1 MSRKNILI
9 LAVVILLAVFG
20 VVFWKVNKK
29 AVEKFDWDNSDMVFN
44 IQTPADFDSA
54 RLEKLEGKI
63 VNAKNLY
70 NTKKDETWTWI
81 TIGNMYEF
89 AHDYDRAIG
98 AYEKA
103 ASMNDAEYISRMN
116 LAYLFENQ
124 KNDYV
129 KAEEY
134 YKKVVELNAG
144 NPEQYVNLARL
155 YEFKMDKQNEAEKI
169 YMTGL
174 EKTGNN
180 PDLLV
185 AVIRFYQ
192 RQNNAEKISE
202 YADLLLKLYP
212 DNEAYKSDFGTAVK

>member
-1 MSRKNILI
+1 MI
-9 LAVVILLAVFG
+9 LAVVIVLAVFG
-20 VVFWKVNKK
+20 IVFWEINKK
-29 AVEKFDWDNSDMVFN
+29 TVEKNDFDNPDAVFN

-103 ASMNDAEYISRMN
+103 VSMNDAEYISRMN

-124 KNDYV
+124 KKDYV

-134 YKKVVELNAG
+134 YKKVVELNGG
-144 NPEQYVNLARL
+144 NPDQYVNLARL
-155 YEFKMDKQNEAEKI
+155 YEFKMNKQDEAGKI
-169 YMTGL
+169 YATGL

-202 YADLLLKLYP
+202 YAGLLLKLYS
-212 DNEAYKSDFGTAVK
+212 DNEAYKSDFRALVK

>member
-1 MSRKNILI
+1 MAAIIIL
-9 LAVVILLAVFG
+9 VVFG
-20 VVFWKVNKK
+20 IVFWQVNKENEGGLALDNQEQIFNVK
-29 AVEKFDWDNSDMVFN
+29 A
-44 IQTPADFDSA
+44 PADFDLA
-54 RLEKLEGKI
+54 RLEKLEEKI
-63 VNAKNLY
+63 TSAKNLY

-124 KNDYV
+124 KKDYA

-134 YKKVVELNAG
+134 YKKVVELNGG
-144 NPEQYVNLARL
+144 NPDQYINLARL
-155 YEFKMDKQNEAEKI
+155 YEFKMNKSDEAEKI
-169 YMTGL
+169 YTTGL
-174 EKTGNN
+174 EKTSNN

-185 AVIRFYQ
+185 ATIRFYQ

-202 YADLLLKLYP
+202 YAGLLLKLFP
-212 DNEAYKSDFGTAVK
+212 DNEAYKSDFSALVK